1 MSENYVTIKE
11 NGQHE
16 LLIKKSQFICTLTR
30 VTSKEA
36 ADDFIAATKKAN
48 PKANHN
54 CFAYLIGQNDQIQRE
69 SDDGEPSGTAG
80 VPILEVLKR
89 VGVHN
94 VAAVVTRYFG
104 GIKLGAGGLIRA
116 YSNATSTALESV
128 GLVNRVMQ
136 TALLT
141 TINYANFEKLSYF
154 LQQQQIPVADTA
166 YAESVT
172 VTLMVSE
179 TAIEQTQALIT
190 DFLSGQVTFK
200 LGDQQY
206 NDVPITF
213 EAAKKLTST
222 P

>member
-1 MSENYVTIKE
+1 MGSTNSSLKSLSSSAPSPES
-11 NGQHE
+11 
-16 LLIKKSQFICTLTR
+16 LLKKQPTTLLPR
-30 VTSKEA
+30 Q
-36 ADDFIAATKKAN
+36 KKAN

-136 TALLT
+136 TAILT

-154 LQQQQIPVADTA
+154 FAAT
-166 YAESVT
+166 
-172 VTLMVSE
+172 
-179 TAIEQTQALIT
+179 T
-190 DFLSGQVTFK
+190 DS
-200 LGDQQY
+200 
-206 NDVPITF
+206 
-213 EAAKKLTST
+213 SR
-222 P
+222 